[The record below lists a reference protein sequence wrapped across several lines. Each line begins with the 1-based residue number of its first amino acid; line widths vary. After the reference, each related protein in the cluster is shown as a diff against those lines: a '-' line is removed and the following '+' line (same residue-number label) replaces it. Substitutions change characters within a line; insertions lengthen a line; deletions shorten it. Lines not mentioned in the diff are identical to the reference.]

1 MSEGQPPEDS
11 RRPGFVPIII
21 VATVFLFAPVLWYDF
36 VNFDDPVY
44 VLDNPIVADGVT
56 WAGVV
61 RAFTTTQAAYWH
73 PVTWLSHML
82 DVELFGFRPGPH
94 HLVNVLLHVFNALL
108 LFGVLVRMTG
118 MPGRA
123 AFVAMI
129 FAIHP
134 LRIESVAWVAERKD
148 VLSTLFWMLA
158 IWVYVEYV
166 KKPGRGSYLT
176 ALGLFA
182 IGLLA
187 KPMVLT
193 LPVVLLLLD
202 VWPLRRITFDSITRR
217 RVMPLILEKIPFL
230 MLSVAAAIVTIVAQH
245 GGGAVKSLDQ
255 FPLGHRVA
263 NAVVSYVTY
272 LWMQVL
278 PLNLAVFYPNVPVP
292 AWQVAGSVVALIAI
306 SWVAI
311 RQASRQPYLAVG
323 WAWYLVTL
331 LPVIGLI
338 QAGFQS
344 LADRFLYIPHI
355 GISIAVT
362 WGLAERFRSTRA
374 AALLPKVAAA
384 AVLVYFVM
392 GLAYVRT
399 WCNSETMWRQALAV
413 TRDNYVAHTNLGVA
427 LADQGRLDE
436 ALTHS
441 YEAIRIKPEQ
451 ADAHANIGNLLARRG
466 DYDAATAHYR
476 DAIRFWPQLAD
487 AHNNL
492 GVALGKQGDAA
503 GAIGS
508 YRRALHYSPEL
519 AAAHHNL
526 GRALAARGQT
536 SEAETHLRGAVR
548 IKPRFAEAHVS
559 LGDLLAASNRP
570 DEATLH
576 YREALRIVPSHASA
590 RAALATLLER
600 GRE

>member
-1 MSEGQPPEDS
+1 VTEGQPPEDS

-21 VATVFLFAPVLWYDF
+21 VATVLLFGPVLWYDF
-36 VNFDDPVY
+36 VNFDDPIY

-108 LFGVLVRMTG
+108 LYGVLVRMTG

-193 LPVVLLLLD
+193 LPVVLVLLD
-202 VWPLRRITFDSITRR
+202 VWPLRRITFDATTRR
-217 RVMPLILEKIPFL
+217 RVRPLILEKIPFL
-230 MLSVAAAIVTIVAQH
+230 MLSVVAAIVTIVAQH

-292 AWQVAGSVVALIAI
+292 AWQVAASVFALVAI
-306 SWVAI
+306 SWMAV
-311 RQASRQPYLAVG
+311 RQASRHPYLAVG

-362 WGLAERFRSTRA
+362 WGLAELLRSTRA

-384 AVLVYFVM
+384 AVLVYFGM
-392 GLAYVRT
+392 SLMYIRAWRD
-399 WCNSETMWRQALAV
+399 SETVWRRALAV
-413 TRDNYVAHTNLGVA
+413 TNDNYVAHTNLGVA

-436 ALTHS
+436 GLAHS
-441 YEAIRIKPEQ
+441 YEAVRIKPEQ

-466 DYDAATAHYR
+466 EYDEAISHYR
-476 DAIRFWPQLAD
+476 EAIRYWPELAD

-492 GVALGKQGDAA
+492 GVALGKQGDTAE
-503 GAIGS
+503 AIES
-508 YRRALHYSPEL
+508 YRRALTFFPEF

-526 GRALAARGQT
+526 GRALAATGPAE
-536 SEAETHLRGAVR
+536 EAERHLREAVR
-548 IKPRFAEAHVS
+548 HKPRFAEAHYS
-559 LGDLLAASNRP
+559 LGEFLAASGRLE
-570 DEATLH
+570 EAARSF
-576 YREALRIVPSHASA
+576 REALRIDPNHA
-590 RAALATLLER
+590 RAKSAIARITAR
-600 GRE
+600 NG